1 MSANLEITVVILS
14 VALLL
19 IVVFAV
25 PFLLQLWRS
34 AKNAAVTLE
43 ILNQRLPTILANL
56 EEITLNIRKTTTEV
70 NHRVEEVSAVIQKV
84 QGVTNLVAGVSPI
97 FFHRLRMPRG
107 IINKLGTLMAFFK
120 GMNVFLEVLRT
131 GEKPPR
137 DAGKRE
143 SREEGT
149 DFKSVPGTRG
159 QDGTGQL

>member
-56 EEITLNIRKTTTEV
+56 EEITLNVRKTTAAV
-70 NHRVEEVSAVIQKV
+70 NSRVEEVSAAIQKV
-84 QGVTNLVAGVSPI
+84 QGVVSLAAGLRPL
-97 FFHRLRMPRG
+97 FPARLRMPRG
-107 IINKLGTLMAFFK
+107 IINKLGTVMAFFK
-120 GMNVFLEVLRT
+120 GINVFLEVLRT
-131 GEKPPR
+131 GEKPLR

-143 SREEGT
+143 SR
-149 DFKSVPGTRG
+149 D
-159 QDGTGQL
+159 QL